1 MSIQVKDAAGANQ
14 TINTLPPTGSAFAQD
29 SLPVVPAPDQ
39 QPCVGAMNFATAQA
53 NVGTA
58 ATLIVDMRAGP
69 SGSGRVAVTIYNNGS
84 ATIYLG
90 GAGVTTS
97 NGLPLVAGASITIN
111 AMAAVYGIAASG
123 SQNVGTLETF

>member
-1 MSIQVKDAAGANQ
+1 MTFNVKTGDGQ
-14 TINTLPPTGSAFAQD
+14 TVAVNPIPPTGSAFAQD
-29 SLPVVPAPDQ
+29 SLPVVPASDQ
-39 QPCVGAMNFATAQA
+39 QPCVGTLNFATAQA
-53 NVGTA
+53 NVGTT
-58 ATLIVDMRAGP
+58 ATLIVDLRAGP

-123 SQNVGTLETF
+123 SQNVGALETF